1 MVERGVRAA
10 GHRTAR
16 YTSPHLDRLEER
28 FVIDGREVSTE
39 VLQRAADTVREA
51 TERLLSAGRFEAPP
65 TFFECATAVAFVLF
79 REAGVALAVLEVGLG
94 GRLDA
99 TNVVAP
105 IAAAI
110 TSIDFDH
117 QAQLGDT
124 LASIAREKAGVIK
137 RGIPVVC
144 GPLPADA
151 LEIVRAGLCGDMGA
165 ALVMAAPRRCARR
178 RSRRLCRA
186 PISARTP
193 RSPSHSCSVL
203 DSLGVAVDASARR
216 AAIADVAWPGRLEEY
231 PGRRDARAARCRP
244 QSGRRTRAARV
255 SGRDRLDGLR
265 AGVRRDA
272 GQGRGARCSPCWAR
286 SAAC

>member
-16 YTSPHLDRLEER
+16 YTSPHLVRLEER
-28 FVIDGREVSTE
+28 YVIDGREVSTE

-51 TERLLSAGRFEAPP
+51 TERLLSEGGFEAPP

-79 REAGVALAVLEVGLG
+79 READVALAVLEVGLG

-99 TNVVAP
+99 TNVVEP

-110 TSIDFDH
+110 TSVDFDH

-144 GPLPADA
+144 GPLPDDA
-151 LEIVRAGLCGDMGA
+151 LEIVRQVCRDMGA
-165 ALVMAAPRRCARR
+165 ALVMAEPGDVPEGLAPA
-178 RSRRLCRA
+178 LPG
-186 PISARTP
+186 PINARTP
-193 RSPSHSCSVL
+193 LSPSHSCRCSIRWAWRWML
-203 DSLGVAVDASARR
+203 PLAVRR
-216 AAIADVAWPGRLEEY
+216 LSTW
-231 PGRRDARAARCRP
+231 
-244 QSGRRTRAARV
+244 
-255 SGRDRLDGLR
+255 SGRDVSRR
-265 AGVRRDA
+265 SRPVRRA
-272 GQGRGARCSPCWAR
+272 S
-286 SAAC
+286 